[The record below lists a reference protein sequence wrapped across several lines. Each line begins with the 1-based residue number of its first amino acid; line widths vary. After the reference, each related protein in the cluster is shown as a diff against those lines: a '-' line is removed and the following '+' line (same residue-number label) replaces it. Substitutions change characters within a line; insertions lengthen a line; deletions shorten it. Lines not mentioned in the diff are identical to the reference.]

1 MVPPLFFLWLAGRA
15 ELAAADACGAL
26 ELPWCL
32 LAAARLSFPTVTALG
47 PNPAALILLLRGR
60 S

>member
-1 MVPPLFFLWLAGRA
+1 MVPPLFLWMVGRA
-15 ELAAADACGAL
+15 ELAVAGACGAL

-32 LAAARLSFPTVTALG
+32 LAAAKVSFPTVTALG
-47 PNPAALILLLRGR
+47 PNPSALMLLLRCR